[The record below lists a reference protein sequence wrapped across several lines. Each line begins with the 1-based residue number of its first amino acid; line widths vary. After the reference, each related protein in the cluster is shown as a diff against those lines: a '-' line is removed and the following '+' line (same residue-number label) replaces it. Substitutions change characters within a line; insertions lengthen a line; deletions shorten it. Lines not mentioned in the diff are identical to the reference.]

1 VSEGSLPDTIKKTA
15 ADVSRLAKLQVE
27 LVKQRAQA
35 KARKKAI
42 FAVMGLGGGLFL
54 LYAILFLLA
63 AGAAGLA
70 LVFPVW
76 LAILIVG
83 GGLLFLGV
91 IMLGVGALGLK
102 GRKAAPEA
110 SSGEAEVTQPWLQ
123 AKTS

>member
-15 ADVSRLAKLQVE
+15 ADVSRLARLQVE
-27 LVKQRAQA
+27 LAKERAQA
-35 KARKKAI
+35 KAKKKAI
-42 FAVMGLGGGLFL
+42 FAGMGMGGMLLL

-70 LVFPVW
+70 VVFPVW

-83 GGLLFLGV
+83 GGLLFVGA
-91 IMLGVGALGLK
+91 IMLGVSAAGLK
-102 GRKAAPEA
+102 GRKAVPEVPSA
-110 SSGEAEVTQPWLQ
+110 EAEVTQPWLQ